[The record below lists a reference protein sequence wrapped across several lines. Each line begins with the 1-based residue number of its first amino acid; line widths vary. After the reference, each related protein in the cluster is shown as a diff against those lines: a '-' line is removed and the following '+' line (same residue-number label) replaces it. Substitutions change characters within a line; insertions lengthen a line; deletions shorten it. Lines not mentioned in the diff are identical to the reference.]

1 VFFLLHSPSGF
12 PAWALPSTLPFG
24 VRTFLATTRAARLP
38 GLHVQHIAVPRSH
51 DASVSRPHP
60 TLRGGVGTRFASL
73 IAALFL
79 YGWGE
84 LLTVRADVGLGPWDV
99 LHQAVSI
106 HTGLRFGVA
115 VVVVSL
121 IVLVLAA
128 ILGER
133 PGIATA
139 LNALIVGGSFDI
151 FDRLGLAPHL
161 HGGASGLALDVFG
174 IAVIGLASAL
184 YIGASFGA
192 GPRDSLMLAI
202 VRRGPRIAV
211 ASWAIQIGALAVG
224 YAFGG
229 SVGIGTV
236 LFAIG
241 LGPCMEGA
249 YWLLVRLGVTRPVS
263 PAATPVANPAI
274 GIT

>member
-1 VFFLLHSPSGF
+1 M
-12 PAWALPSTLPFG
+12 
-24 VRTFLATTRAARLP
+24 
-38 GLHVQHIAVPRSH
+38 
-51 DASVSRPHP
+51 SRPHP
-60 TLRGGVGTRFASL
+60 TLRGGVGTRFAVL

-84 LLTVRADVGLGPWDV
+84 LLTVRADIGLGPWDV

-106 HTGLRFGVA
+106 HTGLRFGVS
-115 VVVVSL
+115 VVIVSFA
-121 IVLVLAA
+121 VLVLAA
-128 ILGER
+128 VLGER
-133 PGIATA
+133 PGIGTA
-139 LNALIVGGSFDI
+139 LNALIVGSAFDL
-151 FDRLGLAPHL
+151 FDRLNLAPHL

-211 ASWAIQIGALAVG
+211 ASWAIQIAALSIG
-224 YAFGG
+224 FAFGG

-236 LFAIG
+236 LFALG
-241 LGPCMEGA
+241 LGPCIEGA
-249 YWLLVRLGVTRPVS
+249 YWLLVRLGVTRPMPQPATSVTS
-263 PAATPVANPAI
+263 PAVGAR
-274 GIT
+274 